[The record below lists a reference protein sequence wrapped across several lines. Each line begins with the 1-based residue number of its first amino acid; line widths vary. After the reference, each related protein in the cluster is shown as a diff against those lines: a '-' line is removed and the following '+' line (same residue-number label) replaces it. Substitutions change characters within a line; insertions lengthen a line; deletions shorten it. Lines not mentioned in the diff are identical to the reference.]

1 MLKTTLRSQIF
12 FPLKL
17 KMLLL
22 RSMTAGSLAPGWQ
35 LDTNLLLAAAG
46 TTVSCST
53 VPTRHRTGW
62 TVNFDRHNPRPSLL
76 RAYCSRSTSLLS
88 LQWWRVL
95 SYCLLGS
102 GAAKS
107 NYSTRHKVHS
117 SNTVCLF
124 FKGYLSSLTDKT
136 LGHPYVT
143 LMWVILL
150 HCLVRHP
157 MD

>member
-102 GAAKS
+102 GG
-107 NYSTRHKVHS
+107 HKAQGPQQQH
-117 SNTVCLF
+117 CLF
-124 FKGYLSSLTDKT
+124 VFKGYLRSLTDKT